1 MVIGNPKLKWNEDR
15 DNLLLRFACS
25 TDWNENTIS
34 IRIGPFK
41 FKSNMMMNTFK
52 SIKLTSEEVKEVCEI
67 IKNRIL
73 NHYSISKDKNDI
85 ETKIEGNKILLTI
98 K

>member
-1 MVIGNPKLKWNEDR
+1 
-15 DNLLLRFACS
+15 
-25 TDWNENTIS
+25 
-34 IRIGPFK
+34 
-41 FKSNMMMNTFK
+41 MMMNTFK

>member
-1 MVIGNPKLKWNEDR
+1 
-15 DNLLLRFACS
+15 
-25 TDWNENTIS
+25 
-34 IRIGPFK
+34 
-41 FKSNMMMNTFK
+41 MMMNTFK

-85 ETKIEGNKILLTI
+85 ETEIISI
-98 K
+98 KFDRMFYDVTLDIDGELYIVRLDSLSHIYITMIYLRLQDMIRKFND